1 VKKLASAT
9 DPLWYKD
16 AIIYELHVRAFA
28 DSNNDGIGD
37 FPGLLSRLDYLQD
50 LGITCIWLLPFFP
63 SPLRDDGYDIANY
76 VDVNP
81 SYGTL
86 SDFKQFLDAA
96 HERNMQVMIELVIN
110 HTSDQHPWFQA
121 ARRALPG
128 SAEREMYVWSNTD
141 QLYKDARIIFTD
153 TEKSNW
159 TWDGTA
165 NAYYWHRFFS
175 HQPDLN
181 FDNPAVIEEVLKAM
195 RFWLDMGVDAL
206 RMDAIPYLVER
217 DGTSCENLPETHAAI
232 KAIRTA
238 IDADYA
244 NRLILAEANQWP
256 ADVRPY
262 FGDGDEC
269 HMAFHFPLMPRI
281 YMALRQEDRLPI
293 TDIMA
298 QTPAIPDNC
307 QWGLFLRNHDE
318 LTLEMVTDDERDYMY
333 FAYSADPRMR
343 INVGIRR
350 RLAPLVDNNRRR
362 IELLNSLLLSFP
374 GTPIMYYG
382 DELGM
387 GDNIYLG
394 DRNGVRTPMQWNS
407 DRNAG
412 FSKCDPAR
420 LYFPVVMDP
429 IYGYQVVNVEAQL
442 SDQSSL
448 LHWTRNMIALR
459 KLFQV
464 FGRGSLKF
472 LNPANRKILAYVRD
486 LERGDGSHETVLCV
500 ANLSR
505 FAQPVSLDLAEY
517 VGLEPVEML
526 GYVSFPTIQ
535 ASSYALTL
543 APYSFLWLEL
553 QPASIT
559 SESTPEPEV
568 AVTAEVNGNE
578 LAALDLLTK
587 GWAGMLAGHGLALL
601 ESALPAWL
609 PNQRW
614 FGAKT
619 RTIQSVHVMHWVELP
634 SGAATTIPAASD
646 VPSPS
651 TISPTLFFLKIV
663 YADGNTDIYQLPLAF
678 TSGQEADELIAN
690 HPREIVA
697 SLATPTGNAA
707 LHDATGREDFRQ
719 GMLALIQRNATLE
732 LSTTESAALEIA
744 ATIAAAATGQT
755 AKQSIESGEAAE
767 LLQHPERA
775 THEPAGGPA
784 AVHLR
789 PHEIFPGTVGNIG
802 QTTSSKTEISEASM
816 QGPIAA
822 ALAESSVTPAPITA
836 QPGEAVSDT
845 NSSETFIT
853 KHPGPITSR
862 LDAKASSAFTRPT
875 EPLPSRVGSAEQ
887 SNTSLLF
894 GDRFILKLFRRLQP
908 GQNPDVEIGR
918 FLTEGALFER
928 IAPYMGEIAI
938 TLPGIGESG
947 EKITIA
953 MLQSLVANE
962 GDGWAWFL
970 DQLQE
975 FFRSAAGVPA
985 PAIASAPGFLDERET
1000 LHEALE
1006 HGETSLKAAALLGR
1020 RTAEMHL
1027 ALASPTD
1034 DPAFAAEPLN
1044 SADLVADAKRIDA
1057 QITSTLEALKM
1068 RLATLKDLTADAAAL
1083 LLSRRID
1090 LFARSHA
1097 ITSSAPAGQRIRI
1110 HGDYHLGQT
1119 LRTAHR
1125 GSSEDKNSK
1134 DMDERGDFVILDFE
1148 GEPARSLSERR
1159 QKQSP
1164 LKDVA
1169 GMIRSF
1175 SYVAYAGLEQYQ
1187 TANPELGHSQTN
1199 NPATDLGAWALLW
1212 QNSAS
1217 AEFLR
1222 AYRETIAAN
1231 PSLLPSPQQS
1241 QSLLSAYLMEKALYE
1256 LLYELNNRPTWLRIP
1271 LAGILTL

>member
-1 VKKLASAT
+1 VKKPASAT

-50 LGITCIWLLPFFP
+50 LGVTCIWLLPFFP
-63 SPLRDDGYDIANY
+63 SPLRDDGYDIADY

-86 SDFKQFLDAA
+86 NDFKLFLDAA
-96 HERNMQVMIELVIN
+96 HQRNMQVMIELVIN
-110 HTSDQHPWFQA
+110 HTSDQHPWFKA
-121 ARRALPG
+121 ARLAPPG
-128 SAEREMYVWSNTD
+128 SPAREMYVWSSTD
-141 QLYKDARIIFTD
+141 QLYKNARIIFTD

-159 TWDGTA
+159 TWDETA
-165 NAYYWHRFFS
+165 KAYYWHRFFS

-181 FDNPAVIEEVLKAM
+181 FDNPLVIEEVVKAM

-217 DGTSCENLPETHAAI
+217 DGTTCENLPETHKVI
-232 KAIRTA
+232 KTLRAA
-238 IDADYA
+238 IDAGYA

-318 LTLEMVTDDERDYMY
+318 LTLEMVTADERDYMY

-374 GTPIMYYG
+374 GTPILYYG
-382 DELGM
+382 DEIGM

-464 FGRGSLKF
+464 FGRGTLSF
-472 LNPANRKILAYVRD
+472 LNPSNRKILAYLRVLD
-486 LERGDGSHETVLCV
+486 RGDGSHETVLCV

-505 FAQPVSLDLAEY
+505 FAQPVSLDLAAY
-517 VGLEPVEML
+517 AGFEPVEML
-526 GYVSFPTIQ
+526 GYVPFPIIDK
-535 ASSYALTL
+535 SPYALTL

-553 QPASIT
+553 QPASVALEPLAELYPVEQEEAFPT
-559 SESTPEPEV
+559 ESGPF
-568 AVTAEVNGNE
+568 
-578 LAALDLLTK
+578 DLSVK
-587 GWAGMLAGHGLALL
+587 GWTGLLAGRGRDLI
-601 ESALPAWL
+601 ENALPAWL
-609 PNQRW
+609 TRQRW

-619 RTIQSVHVMHWVELP
+619 RQIQSARMLDWVEISTTRFDAP
-634 SGAATTIPAASD
+634 SASARVSGVPPA
-646 VPSPS
+646 
-651 TISPTLFFLKIV
+651 LFFFEIEYAEGPPDV
-663 YADGNTDIYQLPLAF
+663 YQIPLAV
-678 TSGQEADELIAN
+678 SVGVDAEDLAGS
-690 HPREIVA
+690 HPKSIVA
-697 SLATPTGNAA
+697 TFASASGPAV
-707 LHDATGREDFRQ
+707 LHDATTREGTRQ
-719 GMLALIQRNATLE
+719 ALLKLIEHNTSLALVDPASIADAEQ
-732 LSTTESAALEIA
+732 ALDAPIP
-744 ATIAAAATGQT
+744 QT
-755 AKQSIESGEAAE
+755 
-767 LLQHPERA
+767 
-775 THEPAGGPA
+775 
-784 AVHLR
+784 
-789 PHEIFPGTVGNIG
+789 
-802 QTTSSKTEISEASM
+802 SEGA
-816 QGPIAA
+816 PI
-822 ALAESSVTPAPITA
+822 TPVPITA
-836 QPGEAVSDT
+836 QPGEAAAVPREDGSL
-845 NSSETFIT
+845 SAWA
-853 KHPGPITSR
+853 HPSQPRESPAAGDPVPPGGR
-862 LDAKASSAFTRPT
+862 LDARASTAFADALRSLG
-875 EPLPSRVGSAEQ
+875 LPSRVGSAEQ
-887 SNTSLLF
+887 SNTSILYGNQL
-894 GDRFILKLFRRLQP
+894 ILKLFRRLQP
-908 GQNPDVEIGR
+908 GENPDVEIGR
-918 FLTEGALFER
+918 FLTEVVHFPR
-928 IAPYMGEIAI
+928 IAPFMGAI
-938 TLPGIGESG
+938 TITPADG
-947 EKITIA
+947 EKTTIA
-953 MLQSLVANE
+953 MLQRLVVNE

-970 DQLQE
+970 DQLAG
-975 FFRSAAGVPA
+975 FFAAVAKLPA
-985 PAIASAPGFLDERET
+985 PAESPAPSFLNEQGPLGEG
-1000 LHEALE
+1000 LEHAGPALE
-1006 HGETSLKAAALLGR
+1006 AAALLGR

-1027 ALASPTD
+1027 ALATPTD
-1034 DPAFAAEPLN
+1034 DPAFAAEPMTT
-1044 SADLVADAKRIDA
+1044 ADLAADARRIDLG
-1057 QITSTLEALKM
+1057 ITSTLEALKVN
-1068 RLATLKDLTADAAAL
+1068 LSAFKDETADQAGL
-1083 LLSRRID
+1083 LLSRRIN
-1090 LFARSHA
+1090 LFACAHA
-1097 ITSSAPAGQRIRI
+1097 ITAATAAGQRIRI

-1119 LRTAHR
+1119 LRTGGVSTEPGA
-1125 GSSEDKNSK
+1125 EP
-1134 DMDERGDFVILDFE
+1134 GDFVLLDFE
-1148 GEPARSLSERR
+1148 GEPARPLAERR
-1159 QKQSP
+1159 RKQSP

-1169 GMIRSF
+1169 GMIRSL
-1175 SYVAYAGLEQYQ
+1175 SYVAHSGLDQYLN
-1187 TANPELGHSQTN
+1187 ANPEIKHGN
-1199 NPATDLGAWALLW
+1199 AADRLGALATLW
-1212 QNSAS
+1212 QNSTS

-1222 AYRETIAAN
+1222 AYRQTIAAD
-1231 PSLLPSPQQS
+1231 PALLPPAPQA
-1241 QSLLSAYLMEKALYE
+1241 QSLLSAYLLEKALYE
-1256 LLYELNNRPTWLRIP
+1256 LLYELNNRPDWLRIP